1 MRLPTDTPIRIARPG
16 RRFYPRVAGCSQ
28 IGVIGSRWTGNPKIQ
43 YRYLVNPTES
53 LANHASHGQDGQ
65 VGSRDS
71 RNNVV
76 LDEVSKRI
84 IEQLQEDGRRPYAAI
99 GKAVGL
105 SEAAVRQRVQRLLEG
120 GVMQIVAV
128 TDPLTVG
135 FPRQAMVGVR
145 IEGDVDPV
153 AEQLAAMVEVDY
165 VVITAGSFDLLVEI
179 VCENDDH
186 LLDTVNKRI
195 RSIPGVRGTETF
207 VYLKLRKQTYTWGTR

>member
-1 MRLPTDTPIRIARPG
+1 
-16 RRFYPRVAGCSQ
+16 V
-28 IGVIGSRWTGNPKIQ
+28 
-43 YRYLVNPTES
+43 VNRE
-53 LANHASHGQDGQ
+53 
-65 VGSRDS
+65 
-71 RNNVV
+71 RNTSVV

-105 SEAAVRQRVQRLLEG
+105 SEAAVRQRVQRLLEA

-135 FPRQAMVGVR
+135 FPRQAMVGIRV
-145 IEGDVDPV
+145 EGDVDPV
-153 AEQLAAMVEVDY
+153 AEQLASMSEVDY

-186 LLDTVNKRI
+186 LLQTVNKRI
-195 RSIPGVRGTETF
+195 RSLPGVRATESF